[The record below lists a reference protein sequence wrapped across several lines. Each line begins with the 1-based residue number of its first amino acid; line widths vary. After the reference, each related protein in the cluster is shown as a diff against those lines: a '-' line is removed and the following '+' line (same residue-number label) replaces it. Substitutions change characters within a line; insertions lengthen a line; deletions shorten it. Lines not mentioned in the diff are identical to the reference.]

1 MAVSTVST
9 GSVLDVN
16 SLVSQLMTVEARPF
30 VAMQDKEKALT
41 SQLSAYG
48 TLSGALGAFQ
58 TTVTALSDATK
69 YNVANATSS
78 DGSVVSASAGTG
90 TLKGNYSVSVLQMAQ
105 AQTLTAAGQ
114 LNKTSNIGSGAST
127 VLTFEFGSISGAAPV
142 DGTYTGA
149 TFTQDPA
156 RTAATV
162 TIDSSNNSLQ
172 GIADAINKAAIG
184 VKANIISDGSAT
196 PSRLVLTSEKSGE
209 TSSMKISVNGDA
221 ALSDL
226 LSYAPDGTQ
235 KLSQSN
241 TAQNAKLSVNGVAI
255 TSPTNTVEE
264 AIPGVSLTLLKGGT
278 TSTTGG
284 VTTNTPSTSNI
295 SVSNDT
301 SGIKTA
307 LANFVKSYNELN
319 ATINQLTAVTPG
331 LKQGAARTGGPLVG
345 DSTTLT
351 LQSSLRKMFAA
362 PVPGLDS
369 TYSNLSQLGV
379 AFQKD
384 GTLKLDTGT
393 LQTAI
398 DKNVGDVTKLL
409 ATAGT
414 TSDSLVKF
422 ISSSSNSTVG
432 TKGISISQLA
442 TQGSL
447 KGSTAA
453 GLNIV
458 AGSNDQLALTINGV
472 TANATLIPG
481 NYTAA
486 SLAAHLQSII
496 NGAPGMSTAGAGV
509 TVTQDAGVF
518 SITSTKYG
526 SVSKVDISG
535 NGAADLFGTPTL
547 TDGVD
552 VAGTIGSAPAT
563 GSGQQLTGAG
573 GSGAAGVVVQ
583 ITGGNLGDRGT
594 VNISKGI
601 GALFNSINDSFL
613 GATGT
618 IQNKN
623 DGINKSVADIGKQ
636 RDALNIRLTLTEAR
650 YRKQYSSLDVTLAG
664 MNSTS
669 NFLTQQLAALANLR

>member
-1 MAVSTVST
+1 MSVSTVST

-41 SQLSAYG
+41 AQLSAYG

-69 YNVANATSS
+69 YNVANASSS
-78 DGSVVSASAGTG
+78 DSGVVTASAGKDTV
-90 TLKGNYSVSVLQMAQ
+90 KGNYSINVLQLAQ
-105 AQTLTAAGQ
+105 AQTITAAGQ
-114 LNKTSNIGSGAST
+114 LNKTALIGSGAAT
-127 VLTFEFGSISGAAPV
+127 VLTFEFGSITGAPV

-149 TFTQDPA
+149 TFAQDPA
-156 RTAATV
+156 RAAATV

-172 GIADAINKAAIG
+172 GIADAINKAGIG
-184 VKANIISDGSAT
+184 VKANIISDGSAA

-209 TSSMKISVNGDA
+209 TSSMKISVDGDA

-226 LSYAPDGTQ
+226 LSYAPDGVQ
-235 KLSQSN
+235 KMTQSN
-241 TAQNAKLSVNGVAI
+241 AAQNAKLSVNGVAI

-264 AIPGVSLTLLKGGT
+264 AIPGVTLTLLKGGT
-278 TSTTGG
+278 STTG
-284 VTTNTPSTSNI
+284 VASTS
-295 SVSNDT
+295 SVSVTNDT

-319 ATINQLTAVTPG
+319 ATVNQLTAVTPG

-351 LQSSLRKMFAA
+351 LQASLRKMFAA

-369 TYSNLSQLGV
+369 TYNNLSQLGV

-384 GTLKLDTGT
+384 GTLKLDTGK

-398 DKNVGDVTKLL
+398 DTNVTDVTKLL
-409 ATAGT
+409 ATAGAT
-414 TSDSLVKF
+414 TDSLVNF
-422 ISSSSNSTVG
+422 VSSTTNSSVG

-442 TQGSL
+442 TQGNL

-496 NGAPGMSTAGAGV
+496 NGAPGLSTSGAGV
-509 TVTQDAGVF
+509 TVTQDGGVF

-535 NGAADLFGTPTL
+535 NGAADLLGTPTL
-547 TDGVD
+547 TAGVD

-563 GSGQQLTGAG
+563 GSGQQLTGAA
-573 GSGAAGVVVQ
+573 GSGSSGIVVQ

-601 GALFNSINDSFL
+601 GALFNAVNDSFL